1 MFGQPPQNPETLV
14 VIKTARTLEEINGA
28 ADKGIRPVVKPVD
41 QSSEIHNM
49 VAVYQHRETGQI
61 ELIGDC
67 RFGPNDDN
75 YECVV
80 PFRQYYQYSFPSPF
94 AAYLV
99 PPDIEDGQRVWLDDV
114 IEDIVAVYGN
124 QGYHPRLEG
133 CEAIWT
139 NGDFVIQ
146 FDPKNDAPRW
156 LG

>member
-1 MFGQPPQNPETLV
+1 MFGQPPQNPENLV
-14 VIKTARTLEEINGA
+14 VIKTARTLEDINGA
-28 ADKGIRPVVKPVD
+28 AAKGIHPLVKPVD

-67 RFGPNDDN
+67 RSGPSDDN
-75 YECVV
+75 YECVL
-80 PFRQYYQYSFPSPF
+80 PFRHYYQYSFSSPF

-99 PPDIEDGQRVWLDDV
+99 PPQLEEGQRVWLDDV

-124 QGYHPRLEG
+124 QGKG
-133 CEAIWT
+133 IT
-139 NGDFVIQ
+139 
-146 FDPKNDAPRW
+146 